1 MNQGGMQLQS
11 ETYLF
16 DIIKF
21 DELLSRFQRTLRDIF
36 ILKRDF
42 YNLIASGEVDLLQ
55 VKKKGENILEKLD
68 MVDEMINGLNKIN
81 AMSRRC
87 QELVLVYIS
96 VFDMRKSRIK

>member
-1 MNQGGMQLQS
+1 MQLQS

-68 MVDEMINGLNKIN
+68 MV
-81 AMSRRC
+81 
-87 QELVLVYIS
+87 
-96 VFDMRKSRIK
+96 IKH